1 MKDADLSPFRALVC
15 FYFFRSLQ
23 AVCGILTMCT
33 VRAMRS
39 KLSVYSVISEYSVVT
54 LSWAP

>member
-1 MKDADLSPFRALVC
+1 MKDADLSPFHALVC

-33 VRAMRS
+33 VRAVRS

-54 LSWAP
+54 LS